1 MPPATDIS
9 KYILDALSRYFR
21 DQVSVLR
28 PWSLGQTQ
36 LSAPLDP
43 KRAIAALRE
52 ARKRMETMSE
62 ETVPAFTQLIDADDK
77 LLSALRAEALLDAG
91 FHIGRVN
98 DYGLP
103 DAGREGVRMLRE
115 SQHAIIADASRLLDR
130 FDDVACLR
138 MGAAL
143 RLLRLKFVTDNLAD
157 SGTGGP
163 GAFISRSIQLVEA
176 LFLVAKAGS
185 TFRALR
191 DAFAVTH
198 ILAINLKG
206 NEQLPRLIRQIKLN
220 LSQTHNRAA
229 ELIEQLAPTWF
240 PFADERGAITI
251 GQYLCESLPGEED
264 IEGVMREAGGV
275 IDRYMQLYLRLVG
288 NLASV
293 SEQVE
298 VIAGVA
304 PKKLR
309 RK

>member
-1 MPPATDIS
+1 MSSIS
-9 KYILDALSRYFR
+9 THILDALKRYFR
-21 DQVSVLR
+21 GGVTVLR

-52 ARKRMETMSE
+52 ARNRMEAMHE
-62 ETVPAFTQLIDADDK
+62 EIAPAFTQLIEADEK
-77 LLSALRAEALLDAG
+77 LLGALRAEALIDAG

-103 DAGREGVRMLRE
+103 DAGREGVRLLRE
-115 SQHAIIADASRLLDR
+115 SQHATIADAARLLDR
-130 FDDVACLR
+130 YEDVARLR

-143 RLLRLKFVTDNLAD
+143 RLLRLKFVTDNLVD
-157 SGTGGP
+157 SATGGP
-163 GAFISRSIQLVEA
+163 GAVITRSIQLVEA

-191 DAFAVTH
+191 DAFAVAH
-198 ILAINLKG
+198 ILLVNLKG
-206 NEQLPRLIRQIKLN
+206 NEQLPRLIGRIKLN
-220 LSQTHNRAA
+220 LSQTRDRAA
-229 ELIEQLAPTWF
+229 ELIEQLSATWF
-240 PFADERGAITI
+240 PFADDRGVISI
-251 GQYLCESLPGEED
+251 GQYLCPALPGEED

-275 IDRYMQLYLRLVG
+275 IDRYTQLYLRLLG

-293 SEQVE
+293 CEQVE

>member
-1 MPPATDIS
+1 MQPTPTIS
-9 KYILDALSRYFR
+9 KHILDALKRYFR
-21 DQVSVLR
+21 DGVTVLR

-52 ARKRMETMSE
+52 ARNRMEAMHDEIT
-62 ETVPAFTQLIDADDK
+62 PAYNQLLQADEN
-77 LLSALRAEALLDAG
+77 LLSALRAEALIDAG

-103 DAGREGVRMLRE
+103 DAGREGVRLLRE
-115 SQHAIIADASRLLDR
+115 SQHAVIADAARLLDR
-130 FDDVACLR
+130 YEDVARLR

-157 SGTGGP
+157 GSSGGP
-163 GAFISRSIQLVEA
+163 GAVITRSIQLVEA

-191 DAFAVTH
+191 DAFAIAH
-198 ILAINLKG
+198 ILLINLKG
-206 NEQLPRLIRQIKLN
+206 NEQLPRLIRQIKLH
-220 LSQTHNRAA
+220 LSQTHDRAA
-229 ELIEQLAPTWF
+229 ELIEQLSTTWF

-251 GQYLCESLPGEED
+251 GQYICPSLPGEED
-264 IEGVMREAGGV
+264 IEGVMLEAGGV
-275 IDRYMQLYLRLVG
+275 IDRYTQLYLRLVG